1 MDKWNEWYKN
11 LDAAIPNSFKY
22 SDTVTY
28 EKGFNWLKSCDTI
41 EDWGC
46 GTGGF
51 KRFFKE
57 DVKNKYIGI
66 DGSITPFSNI
76 KADLITYMSNTKGIF
91 MRHVLEHNYE
101 WTKILDNALK
111 SFTEKFYLVLFT
123 PFSETTEQIA
133 HNAPHGVDVPDI
145 SFSKTEIINIISQ
158 NNCVYNLESFQT
170 DTGYGIEHVFY
181 ITKKTFLAY
190 YSGFCGTNS
199 NITNQIP
206 KPPSDIYD
214 CYYYTNNLDIY
225 DQLKSTKWIRKFIYI
240 EPSEDYNTSNFHC
253 KHIKVCPHK
262 YTDLQ
267 KYTYLVWLDSKIG
280 KLNEDVVSN
289 IISEYSLDNDMMLR
303 VHPWLDG
310 SVWLEVDSSLK
321 QERYIPL
328 YDQMHDYI
336 NKQLDK
342 GHKDTT
348 DWHVACG
355 IIIRKMTKK
364 STKINEKWYR
374 HIIKCGIQD
383 QISFFFVKQL
393 FSRITP
399 FTADII
405 MEKNEYDW

>member
-11 LDAAIPNSFKY
+11 LDPTIPSSFKY

-28 EKGFNWLKSCDTI
+28 EKGFNWLKSCNTI

-57 DVKNKYIGI
+57 DVKNKYVGI
-66 DGSITPFSNI
+66 DGSITPFSDV
-76 KADLITYMSNTKGIF
+76 KADLITYTSNTQGIF

-101 WTKILDNALK
+101 WAKILDNALK

-123 PFSETTEQIA
+123 PFFETTREIA
-133 HNAPHGVDVPDI
+133 HNISHGVDVPDI
-145 SFSKTEIINIISQ
+145 SFSKDDISNIIFQ

-170 DTGYGIEHVFY
+170 YTGYGIEHVYY

-190 YSGFCGTNS
+190 YTGFCGVNS

-214 CYYYTNNLDIY
+214 CYYYTNNLDLY
-225 DQLKSTKWIRKFIYI
+225 EQLKGTKWIRKFIYI

-253 KHIKVCPHK
+253 KHIKACPHT

-267 KYTYLVWLDSKIG
+267 KYTYVIWLDSKIG
-280 KLNEDVVSN
+280 KLDEDVVSN
-289 IISEYSLDNDMMLR
+289 IISEYSLNNDMMLR
-303 VHPWLDG
+303 IHPWVDP
-310 SVWLEVDSSLK
+310 SIWLEIDLSLK
-321 QERYIPL
+321 QERYKSL
-328 YDQMHDYI
+328 SDQIHAYVY
-336 NKQLDK
+336 KQLDK
-342 GHKDTT
+342 GLIDTT
-348 DWHVACG
+348 EWHAACG
-355 IIIRKMTKK
+355 IIIRKMTKNAAR
-364 STKINEKWYR
+364 INEKWYKN
-374 HIIKCGIQD
+374 IIKCGIQD

-393 FSRITP
+393 FSRITV

-405 MEKNEYDW
+405 KEKNEYDW